1 MSEESRRS
9 ANANKGFGVTMR
21 IEIPPEL
28 LNRRQSFRKTSHSSS
43 QSAPAVASPQLLLP
57 QAGEDFQQLLQ
68 NLYDAA
74 FITDGD
80 GQILMANP
88 RADHAFLAAPGQLCQ
103 TNILSLIGGADEP
116 LLQSVR
122 DTLESNRF
130 VLMQVH
136 CQRTDGTSFPAEISV
151 NPLHLGGR
159 DRLSFFVRDVTV
171 RMEQEEKLRAGNT
184 AMQNASSGI
193 AIANLQGQIEFC
205 NPAFADF
212 FELTDVE
219 TAAGLDLRELIRA
232 PGRIDEI
239 LEQTARGE
247 TWDGDFE
254 LVRPTGDLFYAQ
266 ASIIANLDA
275 EGNPAGIV
283 VSLLD
288 ITPQKRAQQKLEE
301 FATALRIRNAQMQE
315 ELDLA
320 GELQVALLPATFR
333 SLPDGV
339 PPDQALMH
347 FRQLYCPNG
356 RIGGD
361 FCHIREL
368 SPTEA
373 SILIV
378 DVMGHGVRSAL
389 VVATIRGLLEEL
401 RPLALD
407 PGALMT
413 QLNKNFT
420 TIFQRLGVDMT
431 FATAFYAV
439 MDAGAG
445 CLKYANAGHPT
456 PYLLSPDS
464 GTVHQLV
471 PSERRTAALGIL
483 ETMQFVTTE
492 EKLKPDDTVFLYTDG
507 LAEAQTASGEFFM
520 DRKMEEILADTVR
533 QPPEVLLD
541 RLINEARAFSGL
553 ETLEDDVCL
562 VAMQLRRLA
571 EADTS
576 EKS

>member
-1 MSEESRRS
+1 MSEESHRPPGT
-9 ANANKGFGVTMR
+9 ANKDFGVTMR

-28 LNRRQSFRKTSHSSS
+28 LSRRQGIQGASDRRLEREL
-43 QSAPAVASPQLLLP
+43 PEASPQLVIP

-74 FITDGD
+74 FITDEN

-88 RADHAFLAAPGQLCQ
+88 RADHAFLAEPERLRQV
-103 TNILSLIGGADEP
+103 NILSLICGADEP
-116 LLQSVR
+116 LLESIR
-122 DTLESNRF
+122 ETLQSNRF

-151 NPLHLGGR
+151 NPLRLGGQNR
-159 DRLSFFVRDVTV
+159 MSFFVRDVTI
-171 RMEQEEKLRAGNT
+171 RTEQAEKLRAGNT

-193 AIANLQGQIEFC
+193 AIANIWGQIEFC

-212 FELTDVE
+212 FGLTDVE

-239 LEQTARGE
+239 LEQTARGQ

-254 LVRPTGDLFYAQ
+254 LVRPTGELFYAQ
-266 ASIIANLDA
+266 ASIIANLDG

-283 VSLLD
+283 VSVLD
-288 ITPQKRAQQKLEE
+288 ITPQKHAQQKLEE
-301 FATALRIRNAQMQE
+301 FAAALRVRNAQMQE

-320 GELQVALLPATFR
+320 GELQVALLPATFK
-333 SLPDGV
+333 SIPGGV
-339 PPDQALMH
+339 DEKDSLMH
-347 FRQLYCPNG
+347 FQHLYCPNG

-368 SPTEA
+368 SPSEA
-373 SILIV
+373 SLLIV

-401 RPLALD
+401 RPLARN
-407 PGALMT
+407 PGGLLT

-439 MDAGAG
+439 MDAGTG
-445 CLKYANAGHPT
+445 SLKYANAGHPI
-456 PYLLSPDS
+456 PYLLSPVS
-464 GTVHQLV
+464 GTIEQLDS
-471 PSERRTAALGIL
+471 SERRTAALGIL
-483 ETMQFVTTE
+483 EGMQFVTME
-492 EKLKPDDTVFLYTDG
+492 IELAAQDILLLYTDG
-507 LAEAQTASGEFFM
+507 LAEAQAPSDEFFM
-520 DRKMEEILADTVR
+520 DRRMEEVLRDNLL
-533 QPPEVLLD
+533 QPPTRLLKK
-541 RLINEARAFSGL
+541 LLHEARNFSEL
-553 ETLEDDVCL
+553 ATLEDDVCL
-562 VAMQLRRLA
+562 VAMQFIRPA
-571 EADTS
+571 GGS
-576 EKS
+576 